1 MKTIPVF
8 FTPKMTANA
17 ESFSPSA
24 AKPVLAVESWSELNI
39 PITIITPPA
48 VTTEQL
54 SLAHDA
60 DYVEGVLNC
69 TKYNGF
75 GNRLPDVAAALPFT
89 SGAMVAA
96 AREAISNGLV
106 AVAPVSGFHHAGY
119 FDGGGYCTFNGLMV
133 TAMMLGCKVG
143 ILDCDQHYGD
153 GTDNI
158 IRHLNLDNVVH
169 YTAGNKY
176 HKESQVV
183 EFLEHIPTLM
193 ERFSGCK
200 VILYQAGADP
210 HINDPLGGWLTTEQL
225 AKRDRLVFETAKAMK
240 LPVAW
245 DLAGG
250 YQKDIRK
257 VLDIHDN
264 TMRQCWATYGE

>member
-1 MKTIPVF
+1 MKSIPIF
-8 FTPKMTANA
+8 YTPEMVADS

-24 AKPVLAVESWSELNI
+24 GKPALAVESWRELNI
-39 PITIITPPA
+39 PITIIAPPA

-69 TKYNGF
+69 TKPNGF
-75 GNRLPDVAAALPFT
+75 GNKSKAVAAALPFT
-89 SGAMVAA
+89 SGAMVSA

-133 TAMMLGCKVG
+133 TAMMLNCKVG
-143 ILDCDQHYGD
+143 ILDFDQHYGN
-153 GTDNI
+153 GTDDI
-158 IRHLNLDNVVH
+158 IRHFQLDVPH
-169 YTAGNKY
+169 YTAGGHY
-176 HKESQVV
+176 HRSSQVE
-183 EFLEHIPTLM
+183 EFLERIPELM
-193 ERFSGCK
+193 SRFSDCN
-200 VILYQAGADP
+200 VLLYQAGADP
-210 HINDPLGGWLTTEQL
+210 HINDPLGGWLTTEQM
-225 AKRDRLVFETAKAMK
+225 AMRDKIVFETAKQMK

-245 DLAGG
+245 NLAGG
-250 YQKDIRK
+250 YQEDIRK

-264 TMRQCWATYGE
+264 TMKVCYEIFC